1 MQSAQGTNQQERGK
15 FKMIEF
21 NPDGSIK
28 LPERL
33 AKQKQEEEYKLKK
46 ERCILIKREVISG
59 ISPKK
64 CALHIRISEA
74 FAGNS
79 FIDEV
84 YKYFNSSS
92 QVPSKLIKIN
102 DREFDVEI
110 GTCFSRC
117 RDCSSLVSRFREYL
131 DGNIIE
137 NKGSCPFESRQQFCY
152 EDYFG

>member
-1 MQSAQGTNQQERGK
+1 MV
-15 FKMIEF
+15 EF

-33 AKQKQEEEYKLKK
+33 AKQKQEEEYKLQK
-46 ERCILIKREVISG
+46 EKCILIKKEIINS

-64 CALHIRISEA
+64 CVLHIRLSEA
-74 FAGNS
+74 FADNS
-79 FIDEV
+79 FIEEV

-92 QVPSKLIKIN
+92 KVPSKLIKVN

-117 RDCSSLVSRFREYL
+117 RDCNSLVSRFREYL
-131 DGNIIE
+131 DGNVIE